1 MSDRRQR
8 ILEEWN
14 TYRKMVVPPNATDD
28 QLLQLRRA
36 FFGGASMAYSLMVNE
51 SVEPE
56 HGLEVLNDMDAE
68 FRDFAERSKTGA
80 V

>member
-1 MSDRRQR
+1 MSERRQR

-14 TYRKMVVPPNATDD
+14 TYRKVVVPPNATED

-36 FFGGASMAYSLMVNE
+36 FFGGASMAYTLMVNE
-51 SVEPE
+51 SAEPE
-56 HGLEVLNDMDAE
+56 HGLDVLNDMDAE
-68 FRDFAERSKTGA
+68 FRSFAERTKTGA